1 MNRGTGKP
9 EKDNFMQREAGMTAR
24 RTGPEAAIFIFIL
37 VLGLTAL
44 AGCAKPR
51 TGQIDP
57 DSADQGDM
65 VAAVKQGTLALDT
78 GITVGDA
85 FDHYGGFIV
94 KWNEWERF
102 QTQNRRNIV
111 EFRGHL
117 DLRQADMSDA
127 DIDRIEKAL
136 LVVQFSPKV
145 DGGLEIRY
153 MGYVLKAHGGPE
165 KEYSISKGKQDH
177 YLKAIYGNYK
187 FSNSRYE
194 FIIESLVLN

>member
-1 MNRGTGKP
+1 MIVRPTRP
-9 EKDNFMQREAGMTAR
+9 ATLIVICIA
-24 RTGPEAAIFIFIL
+24 
-37 VLGLTAL
+37 AL
-44 AGCAKPR
+44 ALAGLSGCAKPK
-51 TGQIDP
+51 TGRMDL
-57 DSADQGDM
+57 DSAQQGDM
-65 VAAVKQGTLALDT
+65 VAAVKRGTLALDT

-94 KWNEWERF
+94 KWNEWEHF
-102 QTQNRRNIV
+102 QTPNRRNIV

-136 LVVQFSPKV
+136 FTVQFSPKV

-153 MGYVLKAHGGPE
+153 MGYVLKAKGGWE
-165 KEYSISKGKQDH
+165 KEYSISKGKQAH

-187 FSNSRYE
+187 FSHARYE
-194 FIIESLVLN
+194 FIIESLLLN

>member
-1 MNRGTGKP
+1 MRV
-9 EKDNFMQREAGMTAR
+9 
-24 RTGPEAAIFIFIL
+24 RTGWTRVLL
-37 VLGLTAL
+37 VCCIAVLLSAGLT
-44 AGCAKPR
+44 GCAKPR
-51 TGQIDP
+51 TG
-57 DSADQGDM
+57 SMNADAAQQGDM
-65 VAAVKQGTLALDT
+65 VAAVRNGTLALDT
-78 GITVGDA
+78 GITVGNA

-94 KWNEWERF
+94 QWNEWEHF

-127 DIDRIEKAL
+127 DIDRIDKAL

-153 MGYVLKAHGGPE
+153 MGYQLRAKGGSV

-194 FIIESLVLN
+194 FIIESLLLN